1 MGVSQDQWVPV
12 EVQQDVKACS
22 RERVTVSVQCII
34 NGLCLGPTISIRHS
48 HPSGF
53 PPSQT
58 SSSLSRLPGSFGSFP
73 CVHPNVLDIFQQVC
87 GFGICW
93 ERRMNVTFSKGDLGS
108 VCVCHGSLDLAR
120 SSDGRPAKNC
130 HHCSPDTIK
139 LAHPSCKEYSL
150 HCRVNCGQC
159 EWSGEWGGFPVAGAV
174 DGGMEWVADRRECE
188 IRG

>member
-48 HPSGF
+48 HPS
-53 PPSQT
+53 PIRL
-58 SSSLSRLPGSFGSFP
+58 SSLANFIKPVQAPWVFWVFSLCPPKCSGYFP
-73 CVHPNVLDIFQQVC
+73 ASL

-93 ERRMNVTFSKGDLGS
+93 ERRMNVSFSKGDLGS

-120 SSDGRPAKNC
+120 SSDGRPARLKNC

-159 EWSGEWGGFPVAGAV
+159 E
-174 DGGMEWVADRRECE
+174 
-188 IRG
+188 